1 MTHPLLET
9 NPAPQHIRREA
20 TAIKAEFMK
29 LTRGDDSSFEELLF
43 TVLVNALRAYDST
56 EKDVGLRNRAPDTGC
71 PQCGST
77 IIGGLCTLCD
87 TVPPPPPVAGT
98 WYEADLPGSG
108 IMAEVDLRLTHG
120 THPDKF
126 CDECGCR
133 HHGQEHTR

>member
-1 MTHPLLET
+1 MKHPLLET
-9 NPAPQHIRREA
+9 HPAPQHIRREA

-29 LTRGDDSSFEELLF
+29 LTRGDDSDFEGLLF

-56 EKDVGLRNRAPDTGC
+56 EKDVILRNRAPDTGC

-87 TVPPPPPVAGT
+87 TVPPPASVAGT
-98 WYEADLPGSG
+98 WYEADTPDAPSVMLTP
-108 IMAEVDLRLTHG
+108 EVG
-120 THPDKF
+120 VKAKAKF

-133 HHGQEHTR
+133 HHGQEHTP